1 MSGSITLRKHAH
13 DRWWRF
19 RRRPAQL
26 RLSVLNSTFMS
37 DGTVHPPFVKQ
48 TERGDVVI
56 EAMYMSTQPPKVP
69 TYRDLLARDL
79 QRLHRWFLR

>member
-1 MSGSITLRKHAH
+1 
-13 DRWWRF
+13 
-19 RRRPAQL
+19 
-26 RLSVLNSTFMS
+26 MS